1 MAGINTF
8 MQQLDAAKAQNVSYQ
23 NQLDALQKSVS
34 GANVYHPPAY
44 QQAAVAQ
51 PTYTPYTPST
61 ARWSP
66 ANTMPASYS
75 PSTAVWTPPAGI
87 PALLAAANAAPPAA
101 SAPTSGISGLAA
113 SGGK

>member
-1 MAGINTF
+1 MSGLANYQSL
-8 MQQLDAAKAQNVSYQ
+8 QQKLDAANAQNQSYQ
-23 NQLDALQKSVS
+23 NQLAAMQKSIS

-44 QQAAVAQ
+44 QQAAIVQ

-66 ANTMPASYS
+66 INVMPASPS
-75 PSTAVWTPPAGI
+75 QSTAVWTPPAGR
-87 PALLAAANAAPPAA
+87 PALLAAANAPVA
-101 SAPTSGISGLAA
+101 GISGLAS

>member
-1 MAGINTF
+1 MSGLANYQSL
-8 MQQLDAAKAQNVSYQ
+8 QQKLDAANAQNQSYQ
-23 NQLDALQKSVS
+23 NQLAALQNSIS

-66 ANTMPASYS
+66 INAMSASPS
-75 PSTAVWTPPAGI
+75 QSTAVWTPPAGI
-87 PALLAAANAAPPAA
+87 PALLAAANAPAA
-101 SAPTSGISGLAA
+101 GISGLASA
-113 SGGK
+113 GGK

>member
-1 MAGINTF
+1 MSGLANYQSL
-8 MQQLDAAKAQNVSYQ
+8 QQKLDAANAQNQSYQ
-23 NQLDALQKSVS
+23 NQLAALQKSVS

-44 QQAAVAQ
+44 QQAAIAQ

-66 ANTMPASYS
+66 INVMPAS
-75 PSTAVWTPPAGI
+75 PNQSTAVWTPPAGI
-87 PALLAAANAAPPAA
+87 PALLAAANA
-101 SAPTSGISGLAA
+101 PTSGISGLAA

>member
-1 MAGINTF
+1 MSGLANYQSL
-8 MQQLDAAKAQNVSYQ
+8 QQKLDAANAQNQSYQ
-23 NQLDALQKSVS
+23 NQLAAMQKSVS

-44 QQAAVAQ
+44 QQAAIAQ

-66 ANTMPASYS
+66 INVMPASPS
-75 PSTAVWTPPAGI
+75 QSTAVWTPPAGI
-87 PALLAAANAAPPAA
+87 PALLAAANA
-101 SAPTSGISGLAA
+101 PTLGISGLAA

>member
-1 MAGINTF
+1 MAGLANYQSL
-8 MQQLDAAKAQNVSYQ
+8 QQKLDAANAQNQSYQ
-23 NQLDALQKSVS
+23 NQLAALQKSVS

-66 ANTMPASYS
+66 INAMSASPS
-75 PSTAVWTPPAGI
+75 QSTAVWTPPAGI
-87 PALLAAANAAPPAA
+87 PALLAAANAPAA
-101 SAPTSGISGLAA
+101 GISGLAS